1 MGWRRRSEAIVSLGI
16 PSWLAMSAT
25 GKKIHIDHR
34 NWWRIP
40 LLKLLK
46 TFCPHTLSSD
56 VFLVLASAAS
66 QPNGQTVRLA
76 CRDPCLIQ
84 CSFA

>member
-1 MGWRRRSEAIVSLGI
+1 
-16 PSWLAMSAT
+16 
-25 GKKIHIDHR
+25 
-34 NWWRIP
+34 
-40 LLKLLK
+40 LKLLK